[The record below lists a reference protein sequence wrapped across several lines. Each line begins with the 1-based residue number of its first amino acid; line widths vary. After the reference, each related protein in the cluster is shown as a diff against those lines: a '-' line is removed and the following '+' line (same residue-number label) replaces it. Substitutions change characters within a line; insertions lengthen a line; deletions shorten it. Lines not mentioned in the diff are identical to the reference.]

1 MKRNKLYES
10 CFRWLFTLLTLL
22 AAGCS
27 QFPIVVTTSPIN
39 SNPAPTVDTVDN
51 RPQPDV
57 EKIAQEYLEG
67 WRNEDYGAM
76 YQLLTSISKNAIS
89 EEEFTAHYEGVAIEA
104 ALDSV
109 DYEIL
114 SSLTNQGNAQVGY
127 QVILN
132 SVLVGE
138 VHANTLMNLSLEENQ
153 WKVQW
158 DDTLILPQLQG
169 GNYLAME
176 RTGYIP
182 ARANIYD
189 RYGEA
194 LVAQTDATA
203 VGLVPD
209 LIKPEEEVIL
219 LGELSEITGKSPEQI
234 KSMYAD
240 FPMGAGWYLPVA
252 EVPGELIADRYAQ
265 LASLSGIVLT
275 GYKARY
281 YSDGGVAPHLVGYVA
296 ALQPDEVDEY
306 ADLGYDQDDRIGR
319 SGIENWGEN
328 YLSGSR
334 GGALYILDSRGQ
346 PITRLAETPAFP
358 GQSIYTTI
366 DKEFQ
371 QAVEQAMSGFRGAA
385 VVLERDTGRV
395 LAMVSS
401 PGYNPN
407 AFEPINYN
415 SDYLLA
421 ALESQDRPLFN
432 RATLG
437 QYPLGSVFKIITM
450 AAALESVYY
459 TTASSY
465 YCGHTFEEL
474 DGVTLYDWTYE
485 YDFPPSGMLTLPGGL
500 IRSCNP
506 WFYHIGL
513 DLFEKGLGSMIPD
526 MAAGFGLGKLTGI
539 EGVEETPGQ
548 VPSLESSIDAT
559 NLAIGQGALLVTP
572 LQVANFVAAIGNGG
586 TLLRPQVIEAIK
598 PPDGEPHD
606 VFEPEAL
613 GQLPISP
620 QTLEAIQKA
629 MVGVVTSTNPRGTAQ
644 HVFTGLDIP
653 VAGKTGTAQT
663 GSTPHAWFGGYT
675 FAERQDRPDIA
686 VAVIVENAGEGS
698 DYAAP
703 IFRRIIELYY
713 FYSPGKLYDWEATY
727 NVTRTPGPEIIE
739 TPSP

>member
-10 CFRWLFTLLTLL
+10 GFRWLFTLLILVTT
-22 AAGCS
+22 GCS

-39 SNPAPTVDTVDN
+39 SDPPPAATPVDN
-51 RPQPDV
+51 RPLPDV
-57 EKIAQEYLEG
+57 ERIAQEYLEG

-76 YQLLTSISKNAIS
+76 YQILTSISKDAIS
-89 EEEFTAHYEGVAIEA
+89 EDEFIAHYEGVMSEA
-104 ALDSV
+104 ALESV

-114 SSLTNQGNAQVGY
+114 SSLTNQENAQVGY
-127 QVILN
+127 RVILG

-138 VHANTLMNLSLEENQ
+138 VHANTLMNLSLEDNQ

-189 RYGEA
+189 RYGQA

-203 VGLVPD
+203 IGLIPD
-209 LIKPEEEVIL
+209 QIKPEEENIL

-240 FPMGAGWYLPVA
+240 FPPGAGWYLPFA
-252 EVPGELIADRYAQ
+252 EVPGEVIADRYTQ
-265 LASLSGIVLT
+265 LAALNGIVLK

-281 YSDGGVAPHLVGYVA
+281 YSDGGVASHLLGYVS

-306 ADLGYDQDDRIGR
+306 TDLGYDMDDRIGR
-319 SGIENWGEN
+319 SGIEKWGEN

-334 GGALYILDSRGQ
+334 GGALYVLDSRGQ
-346 PITRLAETPAFP
+346 PITRLAETAAYP

-366 DKEFQ
+366 EKEFQ

-395 LAMVSS
+395 LAMASS

-450 AAALESVYY
+450 AAALESGYY
-459 TTASSY
+459 STASTY
-465 YCGHTFEEL
+465 YCGQTFDEL
-474 DGVTLYDWTYE
+474 SGVTLYDWTYE

-513 DLFEKGLGSMIPD
+513 DLFKKGMGSLISD
-526 MAAGFGLGKLTGI
+526 LAEGFGLGKLTGI
-539 EGVEETPGQ
+539 EGIEEAPGQ
-548 VPSLESSIDAT
+548 VPSIETPIDAT
-559 NLAIGQGALLVTP
+559 NQAIGQGALLVTP
-572 LQVANFVAAIGNGG
+572 LQVANFIAAIGNGG

-598 PPDGEPHD
+598 PPDGEPHN

-629 MVGVVTSTNPRGTAQ
+629 MIGVVTSTNPRGTAQ

-663 GSTPHAWFGGYT
+663 GSAPHAWFGGYT
-675 FAERQDRPDIA
+675 FAEREDRPDIA
-686 VAVIVENAGEGS
+686 VVVIVENAGEGS

-713 FYSPGKLYDWEATY
+713 FYSPGKLYEWEATY